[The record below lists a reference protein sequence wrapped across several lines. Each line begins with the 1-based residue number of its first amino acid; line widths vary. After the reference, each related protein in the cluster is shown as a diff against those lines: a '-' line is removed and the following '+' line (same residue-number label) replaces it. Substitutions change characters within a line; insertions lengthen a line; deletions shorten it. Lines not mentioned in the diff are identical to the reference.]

1 LKNNTVICWSV
12 VSLWDSTFETV
23 GAPHGWGNDTV
34 IINGING
41 CPRTPISTEN
51 GPEWYVMRFDMKG
64 PVDTTMRVF
73 LWVSPN
79 PNVSAPDTAAAISKG
94 TFKLAQH
101 TYSKI
106 TGLDSLPVKI
116 HNGFNCIHMEYS
128 NSVDLVGEAM
138 FDEIRLDTS
147 WAKVSGALTGVD
159 DKQGNAQPSE
169 FELVQNYP
177 NPFNPTTQINYAVPQ
192 SGYITLKVYNLLGQQ
207 VATLFEG
214 VRSVGNYQTTFNA
227 SNLPSGV
234 YFTRLQAGS
243 VSITKKMLLMK

>member
-1 LKNNTVICWSV
+1 
-12 VSLWDSTFETV
+12 
-23 GAPHGWGNDTV
+23 
-34 IINGING
+34 
-41 CPRTPISTEN
+41 
-51 GPEWYVMRFDMKG
+51 MKG

-79 PNVSAPDTAAAISKG
+79 PDGSAPDTSTAISKG
-94 TFKLAQH
+94 TFKFAQH
-101 TYSKI
+101 TYSKV

-116 HNGFNCIHMEYS
+116 HNGFNCVHMEYS

-159 DKQGNAQPSE
+159 DKRGNAQPSE

-214 VRSVGNYQTTFNA
+214 VRSVGNYQITFNA